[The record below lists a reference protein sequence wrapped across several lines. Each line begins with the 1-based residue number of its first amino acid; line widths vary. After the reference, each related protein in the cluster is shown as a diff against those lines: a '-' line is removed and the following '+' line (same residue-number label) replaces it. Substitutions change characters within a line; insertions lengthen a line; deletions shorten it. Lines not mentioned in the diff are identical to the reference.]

1 MLITPSPAALDVAA
15 VIGRTLCRDC
25 PLPSPAALAGAL
37 DADAVSVAE
46 LLGTEESLAGRLVA
60 KAVVVIVAMARV
72 RAMLTRERF

>member
-15 VIGRTLCRDC
+15 VIGCTDC

-46 LLGTEESLAGRLVA
+46 LLGTEESLAGRLDF
-60 KAVVVIVAMARV
+60 V
-72 RAMLTRERF
+72 R